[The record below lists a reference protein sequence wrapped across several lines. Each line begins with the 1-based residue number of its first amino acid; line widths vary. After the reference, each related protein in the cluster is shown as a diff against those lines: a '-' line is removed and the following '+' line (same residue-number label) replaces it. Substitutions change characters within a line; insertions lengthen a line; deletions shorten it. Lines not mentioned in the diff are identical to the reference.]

1 MMLNFTAFLAV
12 RFPRLFLFLFEAPT
26 PC

>member
-1 MMLNFTAFLAV
+1 MPNFAAFLAV